1 MALLQEDIF
10 VGAVA
15 YFDDE
20 LLLAE
25 ADIDGGDA
33 TIDRPGPFVCVQ
45 VKGLSSVW
53 IPITGEHRP
62 ERLLIRRE
70 WRLYGSGKWKE
81 DDQFVN
87 DGLNT
92 FLGPNEA
99 FIRAGARE
107 MPFKMYRRPCI
118 SDQGIAAILVEIDK
132 QGGPLL

>member
-1 MALLQEDIF
+1 MALRVEDIF

-15 YFDDE
+15 FFDDE

-25 ADIDGGDA
+25 TEIDSGGTA
-33 TIDRPGPFVCVQ
+33 IDRPGPFVCVQ
-45 VKGLSSVW
+45 VKDRSSVW
-53 IPITGEHRP
+53 IPVTGEFRP
-62 ERLLIRRE
+62 ERLLIKPE
-70 WRLYGSGKWKE
+70 WRQHGSDKWRE

-99 FIRAGARE
+99 FLRAGAKE
-107 MPFKMYRRPCI
+107 TPFNIYKRPRI
-118 SDQGIAAILVEIDK
+118 KKQGIAAILEEIDK